1 MKMVENVTT
10 SIINLAGIGL
20 GNGWVSPKDSANYAE
35 FLFMVNGF
43 FRLINVRASIHGKL
57 IFSV

>member
-1 MKMVENVTT
+1 MQIVESTEAT
-10 SIINLAGIGL
+10 IINLAGIGL

-43 FRLINVRASIHGKL
+43 FRFN
-57 IFSV
+57 